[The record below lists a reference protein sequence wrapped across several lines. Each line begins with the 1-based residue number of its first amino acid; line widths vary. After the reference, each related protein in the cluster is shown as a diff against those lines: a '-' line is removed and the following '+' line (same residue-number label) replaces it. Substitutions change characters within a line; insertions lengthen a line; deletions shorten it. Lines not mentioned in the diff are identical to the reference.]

1 MATVPRCPPLPPD
14 LSAVRVQIMKD
25 SDNGGRALTT
35 GIVAT
40 KNFLRFWGGLFDT
53 GFMIS

>member
-1 MATVPRCPPLPPD
+1 MVPRCPPLLPD
-14 LSAVRVQIMKD
+14 LSVVRVQIMKD

-40 KNFLRFWGGLFDT
+40 KNSSKILGGLFDT
-53 GFMIS
+53 GFMIL

>member
-40 KNFLRFWGGLFDT
+40 KILLRFWGGLFDT
-53 GFMIS
+53 GFMIL